1 MTRRGKLYVAGL
13 FYVLFLALIVL
24 LCLVDRQP
32 WDDGTEIGLATVN
45 TSVGAI
51 VAALNG
57 SWGIDGSLELSM
69 KLYKLT
75 EYLGYFAIL
84 VLCVFA
90 LIGLLQLLRR
100 RSLKKV
106 DREIL
111 AMGGLF
117 ILTLILYVFFEKV
130 VVNCR
135 PIVLPGESGYEP
147 SFPSSHTMMAVVIL
161 GSVSMVLKKY
171 VKIPALCALLR
182 VLCVL
187 LILVMVCCRFLSGC
201 HWFTDILGGVLV
213 SLALLAL
220 FSAVIDE
227 GNNGNQIG

>member
-1 MTRRGKLYVAGL
+1 MTKKGKLCVAGL

-32 WDDGTEIGLATVN
+32 WAGETEIGLATVN
-45 TSVGAI
+45 AWFAI
-51 VAALNG
+51 AVAGLNG
-57 SWGIDGSLELSM
+57 SWGVDGSIALSM

-90 LIGLLQLLRR
+90 LIGLMQLIRR

-117 ILTLILYVFFEKV
+117 VLTLILYVFFEKV

-135 PIVLPGESGYEP
+135 PIVLPGETGFEP

-161 GSVSMVLKKY
+161 GSVCMTLKKY
-171 VKIPALCALLR
+171 VKNPALCAVLR

-187 LILVMVCCRFLSGC
+187 LILTIVCCRFLSGC
-201 HWFTDILGGVLV
+201 HWFTDILGGVLA
-213 SLALLAL
+213 SLAMLAL
-220 FSAVIDE
+220 FDAVAFGD
-227 GNNGNQIG
+227 GGADQG

>member
-1 MTRRGKLYVAGL
+1 MTKKGKLCAACL
-13 FYVLFLALIVL
+13 FYVLFLLLIVL

-32 WDDGTEIGLATVN
+32 WAGETEIGLATLN
-45 TSVGAI
+45 
-51 VAALNG
+51 AAMLLGVLVLNG
-57 SWGIDGSLELSM
+57 SYGIDGSLDLSL

-90 LIGLLQLLRR
+90 ILGLAQLIRR

-117 ILTLILYVFFEKV
+117 VLTLIVYVFFEKV
-130 VVNCR
+130 VVNYR
-135 PIVLPGESGYEP
+135 PMTIPGENGFEP
-147 SFPSSHTMMAVVIL
+147 RLPSSHTMLGMVIL
-161 GSVSMVLKKY
+161 GSVCMVLGKY
-171 VKIPALCALLR
+171 VRSPGLCTVLRLL
-182 VLCVL
+182 CIL
-187 LILVMVCCRFLSGC
+187 LILAMIFGRLLSGC

-213 SLALLAL
+213 SLAMLAL
-220 FSAVIDE
+220 FAAVIDGAE
-227 GNNGNQIG
+227 GG

>member
-1 MTRRGKLYVAGL
+1 MTRKGKVYAAGL

-24 LCLVDRQP
+24 LCLVDRMP
-32 WDDGTEIGLATVN
+32 RGDGTEIGLATLN
-45 TSVGAI
+45 CGCFAA
-51 VAALNG
+51 VALLNG
-57 SWGIDGSLELSM
+57 SIDGNLELSM

-84 VLCVFA
+84 MLCVFA
-90 LIGLLQLLRR
+90 LIGFLQLLRR

-117 ILTLILYVFFEKV
+117 IVTLVIYVFFEKV
-130 VVNCR
+130 VINCR
-135 PIVLPGESGYEP
+135 PIIMPAESGFEP
-147 SFPSSHTMMAVVIL
+147 SFPSSHTVMSIVIL
-161 GSVSMVLKKY
+161 GSAALVLKKY
-171 VKIPALCALLR
+171 VPSPALCTLLR
-182 VLCVL
+182 IACVL

-213 SLALLAL
+213 SLALLFL
-220 FSAVIDE
+220 FSAVIE
-227 GNNGNQIG
+227 NNGNQIG

>member
-1 MTRRGKLYVAGL
+1 MTRKGKLYAAGL

-24 LCLVDRQP
+24 LCLVDRMP
-32 WDDGTEIGLATVN
+32 RGDGTEIGLATLN
-45 TSVGAI
+45 CGCFAA
-51 VAALNG
+51 VALLNG
-57 SWGIDGSLELSM
+57 SIDGNLELSM

-90 LIGLLQLLRR
+90 LIGFLQLLRR

-117 ILTLILYVFFEKV
+117 IVTLAVYVFFEKV
-130 VVNCR
+130 VINCR
-135 PIVLPGESGYEP
+135 PIIMPGESGFEP
-147 SFPSSHTMMAVVIL
+147 SFPSSHTVMSIVIL
-161 GSVSMVLKKY
+161 GSAALVMKKY
-171 VKIPALCALLR
+171 VPSPALCTLLR
-182 VLCVL
+182 IACVL

-213 SLALLAL
+213 SLALLFL
-220 FSAVIDE
+220 FSAVID
-227 GNNGNQIG
+227 NNGNQIG

>member
-1 MTRRGKLYVAGL
+1 MTRKGKVYAAGL

-24 LCLVDRQP
+24 LCLVDRMP
-32 WDDGTEIGLATVN
+32 RGDGTEIGLATLN
-45 TSVGAI
+45 CGCFAA
-51 VAALNG
+51 VALLNG
-57 SWGIDGSLELSM
+57 SIDGNLELSM

-90 LIGLLQLLRR
+90 LIGFLQLLRR

-106 DREIL
+106 DCEIL

-117 ILTLILYVFFEKV
+117 IVTLAVYVFFEKV
-130 VVNCR
+130 VINCR
-135 PIVLPGESGYEP
+135 PIIMPGESGFEP
-147 SFPSSHTMMAVVIL
+147 SFPSSHTVMSIVIL
-161 GSVSMVLKKY
+161 GSAALVLKKY
-171 VKIPALCALLR
+171 VPSPALCTLLR
-182 VLCVL
+182 IACVL

-213 SLALLAL
+213 SLALLFL
-220 FSAVIDE
+220 FSAVID
-227 GNNGNQIG
+227 NNGNQIG

>member
-1 MTRRGKLYVAGL
+1 MTKKGKLYVAGL

-32 WDDGTEIGLATVN
+32 WAGETEIGLATLNAAMLLGV
-45 TSVGAI
+45 S
-51 VAALNG
+51 ALNG
-57 SWGIDGSLELSM
+57 SYGIDGSLDLSL

-90 LIGLLQLLRR
+90 ILGLAQLIRR

-117 ILTLILYVFFEKV
+117 ILTLIVYVFFEKV
-130 VVNCR
+130 VINCR
-135 PIVLPGESGYEP
+135 PLVLPGESGPEA
-147 SFPSSHTMMAVVIL
+147 SFPSSHTVLVMVIL
-161 GSVSMVLKKY
+161 GSACMVLKKY
-171 VKIPALCALLR
+171 VKLAPLCTLLR
-182 VLCVL
+182 LLGVL
-187 LILVMVCCRFLSGC
+187 LILAMVLGRLICGC
-201 HWFTDILGGVLV
+201 HWFTDILGGVLA
-213 SLALLAL
+213 SLALLFL
-220 FSAVIDE
+220 FAAVID
-227 GNNGNQIG
+227 GTDNGQESP

>member
-1 MTRRGKLYVAGL
+1 MTRKGKVYAAGL

-24 LCLVDRQP
+24 LCLVDRMP
-32 WDDGTEIGLATVN
+32 RGDGTEIGLATLN
-45 TSVGAI
+45 CGCFAA
-51 VAALNG
+51 VALLNG
-57 SWGIDGSLELSM
+57 SIDGNLELSM

-90 LIGLLQLLRR
+90 LIGFLQLLRR

-117 ILTLILYVFFEKV
+117 IVTLAVYVFFEKV
-130 VVNCR
+130 VINCR
-135 PIVLPGESGYEP
+135 PIIMPGESGFEP
-147 SFPSSHTMMAVVIL
+147 SFPSSHTVMSIVIL
-161 GSVSMVLKKY
+161 GSAALVLKKY
-171 VKIPALCALLR
+171 VPSPALCTLLR
-182 VLCVL
+182 IACVL

-213 SLALLAL
+213 SLALLFL
-220 FSAVIDE
+220 FSAVID
-227 GNNGNQIG
+227 NNGNQIG

>member
-1 MTRRGKLYVAGL
+1 MTRKGKVYAAGL

-24 LCLVDRQP
+24 LCLVDRMP
-32 WDDGTEIGLATVN
+32 RGDGTEIGLATLN
-45 TSVGAI
+45 CGCFAA
-51 VAALNG
+51 VALLNG
-57 SWGIDGSLELSM
+57 SIDGNLELSM

-90 LIGLLQLLRR
+90 LIGFLQLLRR

-117 ILTLILYVFFEKV
+117 IVTLVIYVFFEKV
-130 VVNCR
+130 VINCR
-135 PIVLPGESGYEP
+135 PIIMPGESGFEP
-147 SFPSSHTMMAVVIL
+147 SFPSSHTVMSIVIL
-161 GSVSMVLKKY
+161 GSAALVLKKY
-171 VKIPALCALLR
+171 VPSPALCTLLR
-182 VLCVL
+182 IACVL

-213 SLALLAL
+213 SLALLFL
-220 FSAVIDE
+220 FSAVID
-227 GNNGNQIG
+227 NNGNQIG